1 MQLLVLSP
9 DPVGP
14 DDVRRAIGDQAELE
28 GARVLV
34 VSPAE
39 KESALAFWMSD
50 VDDAIAAAD
59 DAAGRTAAALR
70 EAGAQAR
77 GRAGEAEPLL
87 ALQDALET
95 YQADRIL
102 VFGEDEAVVAQ
113 ARERFGVPVVAA

>member
-14 DDVRRAIGDQAELE
+14 EQIRGALPDDDLAD
-28 GARVLV
+28 ARVLV

-39 KESALAFWMSD
+39 KSSALAFWMSD
-50 VDDAIAAAD
+50 VDDAIASAEDAAD
-59 DAAGRTAAALR
+59 RTATALR

-95 YQADRIL
+95 YQADRIV
-102 VFGEDEAVVAQ
+102 VFGEDEALVAE
-113 ARERFGVPVVAA
+113 ARERFGVPVVSA